1 VPRQLQ
7 IFAMLVR
14 WTLHLVVV
22 RNIDLHVSQPMRGVM
37 NRQLSG
43 PAPDAGS
50 VLKFVMSILRRS
62 KWLIGGATVVAAAVA
77 FALTP
82 ANTTQVWTGKTT
94 LTIGM
99 VPAVDY
105 LLQSFGPP
113 LAPIEGPRNAVARIS
128 DPEFRRQ
135 VVSRAAFEPATAAVS
150 RPMVASSLRAIALDN
165 DRDISVEL
173 SAGSDADLH
182 AAFHAVAAEI
192 DRAHNAILN
201 RRLQLLQGRIDEA
214 KGRIAAIEKATE
226 RANDRALGAATDDK
240 NLSRFFVLGP
250 ATIPAWNNLQDRI
263 QSDGNLKELSE
274 QSVLHLDAA
283 MSVLPPR
290 PLTTLRFSLLAG
302 FGMLI
307 AMILLIIIVSPSA
320 RTSAD

>member
-1 VPRQLQ
+1 
-7 IFAMLVR
+7 
-14 WTLHLVVV
+14 
-22 RNIDLHVSQPMRGVM
+22 M

-50 VLKFVMSILRRS
+50 VMKFVMSILWRS
-62 KWLIGGATVVAAAVA
+62 KWLIGGAAVVAAAVA

-113 LAPIEGPRNAVARIS
+113 LATIEGSRNAVARIS

-173 SAGSDADLH
+173 SAGSDADVH

-201 RRLQLLQGRIDEA
+201 RRLQLLQGRIDDA
-214 KGRIAAIEKATE
+214 KSRIAAIEKAAE

-240 NLSRFFVLGP
+240 NLSRLFVLEP
-250 ATIPAWNNLQDRI
+250 ALAAAIPTWNNLQDRI
-263 QSDGNLKELSE
+263 QSDEILKELSE

-290 PLTTLRFSLLAG
+290 PLATLRFSLLAG

-307 AMILLIIIVSPSA
+307 AMIILFIIVSPSV

>member
-1 VPRQLQ
+1 
-7 IFAMLVR
+7 
-14 WTLHLVVV
+14 
-22 RNIDLHVSQPMRGVM
+22 M
-37 NRQLSG
+37 NRQRSG

-50 VLKFVMSILRRS
+50 AMKFVMSILWRS
-62 KWLIGGATVVAAAVA
+62 KWLIGGAAVVAAAVA

-82 ANTTQVWTGKTT
+82 ANTAQVWTGKTT
-94 LTIGM
+94 LTIGIA
-99 VPAVDY
+99 PAVDY

-113 LAPIEGPRNAVARIS
+113 LATIEGPRNAVARIS

-150 RPMVASSLRAIALDN
+150 RSMVASSLRAIALDN

-201 RRLQLLQGRIDEA
+201 RRLQLLQGRIDDA
-214 KGRIAAIEKATE
+214 KSRIAAIEKAAE
-226 RANDRALGAATDDK
+226 RANNRALGAATDNE
-240 NLSRFFVLGP
+240 NLSRLFDLGP
-250 ATIPAWNNLQDRI
+250 ALAAAIPAWNNLQDRI
-263 QSDGNLKELSE
+263 QSDGNLKESSE
-274 QSVLHLDAA
+274 QSVLRLDAA
-283 MSVLPPR
+283 MFVLPPR
-290 PLTTLRFSLLAG
+290 PLATLRFSLLAG

-307 AMILLIIIVSPSA
+307 AMIILLIIVSPSV